1 MASTKPQ
8 VDEVTV
14 SVVWNKLMNIT
25 REVGERVVHSAQ
37 SYVMANAR
45 DLGPVL
51 LSDKGHIICQVEFL
65 PCHCL
70 LSRLVHPLQPRYFA
84 CQSLDLR
91 LLQLAVG
98 NHIRSLLRSEHHRQH
113 RRLPQPCQ
121 PFTTLSGHLPHPPP
135 RSQSATPTRLVRS
148 P

>member
-1 MASTKPQ
+1 MVKQ
-8 VDEVTV
+8 KCQIDEVTV

-51 LSDKGHIICQVEFL
+51 LDSKGYIVCQVEFL

-70 LSRLVHPLQPRYFA
+70 LAEIPTKAILDKFGPLEEGDMV
-84 CQSLDLR
+84 L
-91 LLQLAVG
+91 G
-98 NHIRSLLRSEHHRQH
+98 NDGFIIQ
-113 RRLPQPCQ
+113 
-121 PFTTLSGHLPHPPP
+121 SGHLPDW
-135 RSQSATPTRLVRS
+135 TFLV
-148 P
+148 PI